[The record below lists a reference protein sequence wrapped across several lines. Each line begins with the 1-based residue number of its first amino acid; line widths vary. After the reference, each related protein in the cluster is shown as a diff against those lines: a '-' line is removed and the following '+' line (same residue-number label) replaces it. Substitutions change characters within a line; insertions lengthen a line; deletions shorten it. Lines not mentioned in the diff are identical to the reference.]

1 MEKLEQK
8 YRLKTL
14 HSFTAKTMNEGER
27 DLFYLLRK
35 CIGKNGKLTYTSYL
49 RCKHISWSTE
59 AIRLR
64 VKLIFILLLESY
76 LTEIFFW
83 KSEELKI

>member
-1 MEKLEQK
+1 MEKLVQK

-64 VKLIFILLLESY
+64 VKLLLESY
-76 LTEIFFW
+76 LIEIFFW

>member
-1 MEKLEQK
+1 MEKLVQK

-27 DLFYLLRK
+27 DLFYL
-35 CIGKNGKLTYTSYL
+35 GKNGKLTYTSYL

-76 LTEIFFW
+76 LIEIFFW